1 MKILVDE
8 IHEGLVKSLKDIE
21 GFEVESVKQLINE
34 GKKMSSD
41 FSVLTYAKDNDMIL
55 ISADV
60 ENQKGCVEN
69 GIKYVPINNE
79 IILQVVL
86 DGLKKFNDS

>member
-8 IHEGLVKSLKDIE
+8 MHEGLVKSLKNIE
-21 GFEVESVKQLINE
+21 GFEVESVKQLIND

-41 FSVLTYAKDNDMIL
+41 FSVITYAKDNDMIL

-60 ENQKGCVEN
+60 ENQKGCIEN
-69 GIKYVPINNE
+69 DIKFVPINNE

-86 DGLKKFNDS
+86 DGLKKFND